1 MTKTNTGLVEYAL
14 TQLGKPYWWGTF
26 GRHSNTEYKIGD
38 THEQKSYA

>member
-26 GRHSNTEYKIGD
+26 GQTASAALLT
-38 THEQKSYA
+38 QKRAQYPE